1 MASGRT
7 TALTI
12 RLTPAQRQLLLARQ
26 RATGIPA
33 GAARR
38 ARLILLLADG
48 MPITAIAAKVGM
60 GRRHV
65 YKWVQRFVKEGIE
78 GLADKPGRGHRSTLR
93 PGILPDA
100 YGSGQEY
107 LSF

>member
-33 GAARR
+33 GDARR
-38 ARLILLLADG
+38 ARIILLLADRL
-48 MPITAIAAKVGM
+48 PITDIAAKVGM
-60 GRRHV
+60 SRRHV
-65 YKWVQRFVKEGIE
+65 YKWVQRFVEEGVE
-78 GLADKPGRGHRSTLR
+78 GLVDKPGRGCRSIPR
-93 PGILPDA
+93 PGTLTDEHGISQD
-100 YGSGQEY
+100 YIY
-107 LSF
+107 F